1 MDINQVPF
9 ERIHEIYDI
18 MKRCPQHQF
27 FILTKQAKRMAEI
40 VTKIYQLEA
49 MGHAKGFW
57 DHVWHGVSCCTQD
70 DADRM
75 MPDLLRVPGK
85 RWISYEPAI
94 GPVDFSGYLTK
105 PQWGKADEQ
114 NMRPLE
120 IVGRNDLIQWIIV
133 GAESGPRRRPCK
145 IEWVENVVE
154 QCKGAGVPVYIKQ
167 IEINGKCVRDI
178 EKFPKHLQVREI
190 P

>member
-57 DHVWHGVSCCTQD
+57 DHVWHGVSCCTQPD
-70 DADRM
+70 LDRM
-75 MPDLLRVPGK
+75 ASDLLRIPGK
-85 RWISYEPAI
+85 KWISLEPMMEAI
-94 GPVDFSGYLTK
+94 NLSECLPIETIGGVEFESWPS
-105 PQWGKADEQ
+105 W
-114 NMRPLE
+114 
-120 IVGRNDLIQWIIV
+120 IVCGCHSN
-133 GAESGPRRRPCK
+133 PRRYPCK
-145 IEWVENVVE
+145 LEWVESVVD
-154 QCKGAGVPVYIKQ
+154 QCKAAGVPVYVKQ

-178 EKFPKHLQVREI
+178 ERFPKHLQVREM